1 MKHLATSRLWKP
13 GFLWL
18 MLFAL
23 AYAAANCVSLYY
35 VATYY
40 EYLQIIAFNR
50 ADLAAAVANVAIFA
64 TVSVLFALSRFSFG
78 YFVGFY
84 LYSLMLG
91 YAWIVGF
98 SVFHYDH
105 LPATVSAFVSILAF
119 LTPALFITSPLPP
132 KLALSERAFD
142 RLLNGILMVAA
153 IVVATGAFYNFKIV
167 DIADI
172 YNFRN
177 GMEFPEPLK
186 YAIGMTLGALLPFTF
201 ACFVARGSRWRAAA
215 SLVMLLML
223 YPVTLTKLALFAPF
237 WLLFLMLLSR
247 VWDCRI
253 AVWLSL
259 FLPLLAGL
267 ATIPLTKAGLLAFP
281 PINSLFGTVNFR
293 MIAMPSM
300 TLDVYNDFFTQ
311 HSFTYFCQISVL
323 KSLVS
328 CPYSDPLSIV
338 MEKAY
343 HVGALNGS
351 LFATEGTASVG
362 VLWAPLTALA
372 CGLVISI
379 ANRVSSSLPSHF
391 VLISGGLLVQVLMNV
406 PLTTT
411 LLTNG
416 GALLFLLWYLTP
428 RSMFHATQTIA
439 VNQPKA
445 VS

>member
-1 MKHLATSRLWKP
+1 MTPLATVSARKP
-13 GFLWL
+13 PFVWLALFL
-18 MLFAL
+18 FV
-23 AYAAANCVSLYY
+23 YAVTYCVSLGY
-35 VATYY
+35 VARYY
-40 EYLQIIAFNR
+40 DYLQIIAFND
-50 ADLAAAVANVAIFA
+50 AHLGAAIINVAIFA
-64 TVSVLFALSRFSFG
+64 TVSLLFTFSRFSFG

-84 LYSLMLG
+84 FYSVILG
-91 YAWIVGF
+91 YAWIVRF

-105 LPATVSAFVSILAF
+105 LLATVSAFVSILAF
-119 LTPALFITSPLPP
+119 LAPALFITSPLPP
-132 KLALSERAFD
+132 KFVLSDRAFD
-142 RLLNGILMVAA
+142 RLLNGILIVAA
-153 IVVATGAFYNFKIV
+153 IAIATGALYNFKIMNM
-167 DIADI
+167 AEI

-177 GMEFPEPLK
+177 EIEFPGPLK
-186 YAIGMTLGALLPFTF
+186 YAIGMASGALLPFAF

-215 SLVMLLML
+215 SLFMLLML

-237 WLLFLMLLSR
+237 WLLFLMFLSR
-247 VWDCRI
+247 VCDTRI

-267 ATIPLTKAGLLAFP
+267 VTIPLTKIGLLAYP

-293 MIAMPSM
+293 MIASPSM
-300 TLDVYNDFFTQ
+300 TIDVYNDFFTQ
-311 HSFTYFCQISVL
+311 HGLTYFCQISAL

-328 CPYSDPLSIV
+328 CPYNDPLSIV

-351 LFATEGTASVG
+351 LFATEGIASVG
-362 VLWAPLTALA
+362 PLWAPLAALI

-379 ANRVSSSLPSHF
+379 ANRASSSLPSRF
-391 VLISGGLLVQVLMNV
+391 ILISGSLLVQVLMNV

-428 RSMFHATQTIA
+428 RAMFDAPQAIA
-439 VNQPKA
+439 VNEPKSA
-445 VS
+445 F